1 MPICKGDDKLDSTI
15 IVALIGAFV
24 TVGNVAFTSL
34 SNRRSNMKSGLQC
47 LLRLE
52 IIRAHEKYTDRKY
65 CPIYARES
73 ITKAYDAYHALGG
86 NGTITELYNQIM
98 ALPTDKED

>member
-1 MPICKGDDKLDSTI
+1 MDSTI
-15 IVALIGAFV
+15 ITALISAFV

-34 SNRRSNMKSGLQC
+34 CNRKSNMKSGLQC

-52 IIRAHEKYTDRKY
+52 IIRAHEKYTDMKY

-73 ITKAYDAYHALGG
+73 VTKAYDAYHALGG

-98 ALPTDKED
+98 ALPTDSPHD

>member
-1 MPICKGDDKLDSTI
+1 M
-15 IVALIGAFV
+15 ALIGAFV
-24 TVGNVAFTSL
+24 TLGNVAFTSL
-34 SNRRSNMKSGLQC
+34 SGRKSNMKSGLQC

-73 ITKAYDAYHALGG
+73 ITRAYDAYHALGG
-86 NGTITELYNQIM
+86 NGTIKDLYNHIKSR
-98 ALPTDKED
+98 PTDKED

>member
-1 MPICKGDDKLDSTI
+1 MDSTI

-24 TVGNVAFTSL
+24 TIGNVAFTAL
-34 SNRRSNMKSGLQC
+34 ANRKSNMKSGLQC

-73 ITKAYDAYHALGG
+73 VTKAYDAYHALGG

>member
-1 MPICKGDDKLDSTI
+1 MDSTVI
-15 IVALIGAFV
+15 AALIGALV

-34 SNRRSNMKSGLQC
+34 SNRRTNMKSGLQC
-47 LLRLE
+47 LLRAE
-52 IIRAHEKYTDRKY
+52 IIRAHEEYMDKKY

-73 ITKAYDAYHALGG
+73 ITRAYDAYHALGG

>member
-1 MPICKGDDKLDSTI
+1 MDSTI

-24 TVGNVAFTSL
+24 TLGNVAFTCFSGWK
-34 SNRRSNMKSGLQC
+34 SNMKSGLQC

-98 ALPTDKED
+98 ALPTDKEE